1 MEVFPVFLFG
11 AGFVVVAAVILTVYI
26 AFKGFELP

>member
-1 MEVFPVFLFG
+1 MTVFPVFVVGIGLLIVG
-11 AGFVVVAAVILTVYI
+11 AVVLTIYI